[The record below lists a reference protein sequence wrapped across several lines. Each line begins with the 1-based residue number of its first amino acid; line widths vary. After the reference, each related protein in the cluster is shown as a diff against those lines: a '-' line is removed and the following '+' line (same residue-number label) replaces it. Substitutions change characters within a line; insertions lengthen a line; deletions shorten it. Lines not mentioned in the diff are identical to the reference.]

1 MNIEQRAAVHAA
13 LGDPLRLSVADAL
26 LVGDRTPASLGE
38 QLGIPSNLL
47 AHHTKVLLE
56 AGVVTRVPSEA
67 DRRRVYLQLTDLGA
81 AALGPT
87 AVHVQKILFVCTH
100 NSARSQFAEALW
112 REHSTV
118 PVESAGTH
126 PADRVHPVAVRTA
139 RRRGLDL
146 DRGAPTPLTSDAITD
161 ALVVTVCDSADE
173 ELQPLGVPH
182 MHWSVPDPV
191 AAGNAAAFGDAF
203 DTIAE
208 RVDRLAHAI
217 TPEEHR

>member
-26 LVGDRTPASLGE
+26 LVGDRTPASLGT

-67 DRRRVYLQLTDLGA
+67 DRRRVYLHLTDTGA
-81 AALGPT
+81 AALGRTP
-87 AVHVQKILFVCTH
+87 VHAQKILFVCTH

-112 REHSTV
+112 REHSGI
-118 PVESAGTH
+118 PVDSAGTH
-126 PADRVHPVAVRTA
+126 PAERVHPMAVSTA
-139 RRRGLDL
+139 RRKGLDL
-146 DRGAPTPLTSDAITD
+146 DEAAPTPLTGGAMTD

-173 ELQPLGVPH
+173 ELQPLGMPH
-182 MHWSVPDPV
+182 LHWSVPDPV
-191 AAGNAAAFGDAF
+191 TAGRAGAFDDAF

>member
-1 MNIEQRAAVHAA
+1 MHAA
-13 LGDPLRLSVADAL
+13 LGDPVRLAVAEAL
-26 LVGDRTPASLGE
+26 GVGDRTPASLGE

-47 AHHTKVLLE
+47 AHHAKVLVE

-67 DRRRVYLQLTDLGA
+67 DRRRVYLHLTDVGA

-87 AVHVQKILFVCTH
+87 AVHAQKILFVCTH

-112 REHSTV
+112 REHSGI

-146 DRGAPTPLTSDAITD
+146 DLGAPTPLTSDAIAD

-173 ELQPLGVPH
+173 ELQPMGVPH

-191 AAGNAAAFGDAF
+191 TAGSSAAFGEAF

-217 TPEEHR
+217 QPEEHR